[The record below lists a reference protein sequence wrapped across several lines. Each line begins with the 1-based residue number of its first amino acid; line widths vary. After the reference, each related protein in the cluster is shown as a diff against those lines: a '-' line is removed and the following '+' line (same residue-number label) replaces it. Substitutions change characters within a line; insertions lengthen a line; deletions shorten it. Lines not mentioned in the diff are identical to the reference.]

1 MAKQNN
7 QLKEKYLEFGAH
19 FTFADLCERLRN
31 YSSTTVYQER
41 LKEILQEESVLK
53 SKPLPH
59 FQRKNLKLN
68 SNNEFNSLKQI
79 KKTNGSLSVK
89 RKFLD
94 NNKHSINLSIPNLR
108 DKNKFVYD
116 NYNRKETIETEV
128 VFPVIHTE
136 LNQKT
141 NKNKI
146 KLSKNLVIN
155 DSPQRN
161 MKYTKDFLKI
171 PQQKSE
177 VLKISSAEKINLNQY
192 FNNLSHNLS
201 DKRVLKL
208 KLPNIKK

>member
-1 MAKQNN
+1 MAKQSNPS
-7 QLKEKYLEFGAH
+7 KEKYLEFGAH
-19 FTFADLCERLRN
+19 FSIADLCERLRN

-53 SKPLPH
+53 SKQLPH
-59 FQRKNLKLN
+59 LQRKNLKLN
-68 SNNEFNSLKQI
+68 SNNEFNSLNPI
-79 KKTNGSLSVK
+79 KKANGSLRVK
-89 RKFLD
+89 RKLLD
-94 NNKHSINLSIPNLR
+94 NKCSINLSIPNLR
-108 DKNKFVYD
+108 DKNKFVP
-116 NYNRKETIETEV
+116 NNCNRKDTIESEV
-128 VFPVIHTE
+128 VFPIIHTE

-141 NKNKI
+141 KKNRI
-146 KLSKNLVIN
+146 KLSKNFDIN
-155 DSPQRN
+155 DSPKRN
-161 MKYTKDFLKI
+161 IKYTKEYLKI